1 MYHIEWEKYLNSDR
15 YRESQFEKRKQ
26 DVGQK
31 ELRTPFESDFGRV
44 IFSSA
49 IRRMHDKTQV
59 MPLSTGDSVHTRLT
73 HSLEVMSIAYS
84 LGIALCR
91 DEEFQQ
97 LYGKDAFQYERDIP
111 MILKTAALVHDIG
124 NPPFGHFGETVIQ
137 NYFKE
142 HLENPKFRE
151 HFENLN
157 ITEKL
162 DFTCFDGNAQGF
174 RILTRLQ
181 YLGDLAGLNL
191 TYATLAAYTKYPNTG
206 EVNKAYIGSKKHGIF
221 TSEDDVF
228 QCMAEKCNMKK
239 ADGNYK
245 RHPLSF
251 LVEAADSISYNIMD
265 IEDGLSMG
273 WYKFDDIIT
282 FIQDKCDQTGELKYD
297 EIKNALKLDEIRKNK
312 LDEKKQM
319 AAFRVAVVSRQVNR
333 AIETFKRNLK
343 EIDEGSY
350 SKELIEDSDGFSTIL
365 QDFAKTYI
373 FPNKQIEQIELTGHS
388 VITGLLEKLLFYAF
402 NPDKKIR
409 DKFKSVVP
417 KSAIKATMHTQD
429 NSIEPWG
436 YKYYPDSSLLTFDFD
451 EVDDYLKLRI
461 IVDFISGMTD
471 KYAVSLYQKLCGLK
485 L

>member
-1 MYHIEWEKYLNSDR
+1 MYRIEWEKYLNSER

-26 DVGQK
+26 DAEGK

-44 IFSSA
+44 VFSSA

-91 DEEFQQ
+91 DEEFQK
-97 LYGKDAFQYERDIP
+97 LYGNNAFQYERDIP

-137 NYFKE
+137 NYFE
-142 HLENPKFRE
+142 E
-151 HFENLN
+151 HFENLK
-157 ITEKL
+157 ITDKEKL
-162 DFTCFDGNAQGF
+162 DFTRFDGNAQGF

-206 EVNKAYIGSKKHGIF
+206 DKKTTYIGSKKHGVF

-228 QCMAEKCNMKK
+228 QKMVEKCSMKK
-239 ADGNYK
+239 ADGSYK

-273 WYKFDDIIT
+273 WYKFDEIIT
-282 FIQDKCDQTGELKYD
+282 FIKGQCDPDGLKYD
-297 EIKNALKLDEIRKNK
+297 EINNALKIDEIRKYES
-312 LDEKKQM
+312 DEKKQM
-319 AAFRVAVVSRQVNR
+319 AAFRVAVVSRQVNK
-333 AIETFKRNLK
+333 AIETFKKNLK

-350 SKELIEDSDGFSTIL
+350 SKELIEDGDGFSTIL

-388 VITGLLEKLLFYAF
+388 VITGLLDKLWFYAF
-402 NPDKKIR
+402 NPEKGIR
-409 DKFKSVVP
+409 DKFKSVVS
-417 KSAIKATMHTQD
+417 KSAIKVIMHTKD
-429 NSIEPWG
+429 KDIEPWG
-436 YKYYPDSSLLTFDFD
+436 YKYYSDSSLLTFDFD
-451 EVDDYLKLRI
+451 KDSDYLKLRI

>member
-1 MYHIEWEKYLNSDR
+1 MYRIEWENYLNYDR

-26 DVGQK
+26 DVEQK
-31 ELRTPFESDFGRV
+31 EFRTPFESDFGRV

-91 DEEFQQ
+91 DKDFQSI
-97 LYGKDAFQYERDIP
+97 YGKDAIQYERDIP

-124 NPPFGHFGETVIQ
+124 NPPFGHFGETIIQ

-142 HLENPKFRE
+142 YLKKRRITDRE
-151 HFENLN
+151 A
-157 ITEKL
+157 L

-191 TYATLAAYTKYPNTG
+191 TYATLAAYTKYPNIG
-206 EVNKAYIGSKKHGIF
+206 DIDKAYIGKKKHGIF

-239 ADGNYK
+239 KDGSYK

-273 WYKFDDIIT
+273 WYSFNDIIK
-282 FIQDKCDQTGELKYD
+282 FIQDKYRPTDEKYN
-297 EIKNALKLDEIRKNK
+297 EINNTLKLDDICKKYE

-319 AAFRVAVVSRQVNR
+319 AAFRVAVISMQVNK
-333 AIETFKRNLK
+333 AIEAFKNNLK
-343 EIDEGSY
+343 AIDEGSY
-350 SKELIEDSDGFSTIL
+350 SKELIEDNDDFSKTL
-365 QDFAKTYI
+365 QDFAKVYI

-388 VITGLLEKLLFYAF
+388 VITGLLDKLLFYAF
-402 NPDKKIR
+402 DADKNVR
-409 DKFKSVVP
+409 NKFKSVVS
-417 KSAIKATMHTQD
+417 KSAIKTAMHTQD
-429 NSIEPWG
+429 NIKPWE
-436 YKYYPDSSLLTFDFD
+436 YKYYSDSSILSFDFG
-451 EVDDYLKLRI
+451 EVNEYLRLRI

>member
-1 MYHIEWEKYLNSDR
+1 MYKIEWGKYLNSGR

-26 DVGQK
+26 DAGQK

-91 DEEFQQ
+91 DEEFQN

-142 HLENPKFRE
+142 HLENLKITDK
-151 HFENLN
+151 EN
-157 ITEKL
+157 L

-206 EVNKAYIGSKKHGIF
+206 DIDKTYIGSKKHGIF

-228 QCMAEKCNMKK
+228 QRMAEKCNMKN
-239 ADGNYK
+239 ANESYK

-273 WYKFDDIIT
+273 WYKFDDIIK
-282 FIQDKCDQTGELKYD
+282 FIQDKYNQKDKLKYD
-297 EIKNALKLDEIRKNK
+297 EVNDVLKLDEIRKNYS

-319 AAFRVAVVSRQVNR
+319 AAFRVAVISRQVNK
-333 AIETFKRNLK
+333 AIETFKRNIK
-343 EIDEGSY
+343 EIDEGIY
-350 SKELIEDSDGFSTIL
+350 SKELIEDGDEFSKIL
-365 QDFAKTYI
+365 KDFAKVYI

-388 VITGLLEKLLFYAF
+388 VITGLLDKLLFYAF
-402 NPDKKIR
+402 STDDKIRKKI
-409 DKFKSVVP
+409 KSVVSR
-417 KSAIKATMHTQD
+417 SAIKAAMHTAD
-429 NSIEPWG
+429 KNIAPCG
-436 YKYYPDSSLLTFDFD
+436 YKYYSDSSLLDFDFD
-451 EVDDYLKLRI
+451 KVDDYLKLRI